1 LAHQSIGA
9 FEVVSRAH
17 EWAFSK
23 GLHDVGN
30 GCFAWLQPDGGWGL
44 SNAGLVTDGEES
56 LLVDTLFD
64 LPLTHEM
71 LGAMKAAVPA
81 AAHIGTIVNTHF
93 HPDHTAGNSLLHD
106 ATVIASHDAIEDMQ
120 RMSAGHDLYGTI
132 LRNWSSYGDAGAYL
146 QDVMGSRFR
155 LDMSGLRLPTRS
167 FETELQLQ
175 VGDKEV
181 RLIKLGPAHTRGDV
195 VVYLPRERV
204 LYTGDV
210 LFHEVHPATAGEP
223 ISAWLAV
230 CDRLLGWDIEVV
242 VPGHGPIGD
251 LSAVRRLRDYFAYF
265 QREARARFDAGL
277 PLWEAALDISLDA
290 FRGWADEERILMTLA
305 ALYREFG
312 APPADPVQV
321 LGMAHRYRRAKLGKR
336 DGGDR

>member
-1 LAHQSIGA
+1 M
-9 FEVVSRAH
+9 VSKVR

-23 GLHDVGN
+23 GLHDIGN

-44 SNAGLVTDGEES
+44 SNAGLVADGGES

-71 LGAMKAAVPA
+71 VSAMRAAVPA
-81 AAHIGTIVNTHF
+81 AAHIGTVVNTHF
-93 HPDHTAGNSLLHD
+93 HPDHTAGNSLLPD
-106 ATVIASHDAIEDMQ
+106 ATVIASRDAIEDMQ
-120 RMSAGHDLYGTI
+120 RMSGGHDLYGTI

-146 QDVMGSRFR
+146 QEVMGSRFE
-155 LDMSGLRLPTRS
+155 LDLSGLRLPSRS
-167 FETELQLQ
+167 FETQLQLQ

-210 LFHEVHPATAGEP
+210 LFHEVHPAVAGEP
-223 ISAWLAV
+223 VSAWLAV
-230 CDRLLGWDIEVV
+230 CDRLLGWDIDVV
-242 VPGHGPIGD
+242 VPGHGPMGD
-251 LSAVRRLRDYFAYF
+251 LSAVRYLRDYLAYF
-265 QREARARFDAGL
+265 QREARVRYDAGL
-277 PLWEAALDISLDA
+277 SLWDAAHDIVLDT

-321 LGMAHRYRRAKLGKR
+321 LGMAHRYRRAKLGKH
-336 DGGDR
+336 DGGDA